1 MLEVE
6 FCENIVAVFPSS
18 MQKTYNKL
26 EMLKVHYCISVE
38 EIFELTL
45 NESSSVED
53 TTQLKEVTIILMPK
67 LKKIWSRDPQGILSF
82 QNLININLQMC
93 DLEHLLPLSVATRCS
108 HLRELHITEC
118 RDMKEI
124 VAEEKESSVN
134 VAPIFEFN
142 QMNTLILRNLDKLEG
157 FYAKQHTLVCPSLER
172 IDVFNCEKLNLYRT
186 LSAKSSNCLDDQ
198 LSVPAHQP
206 LFIAEEVCISC

>member
-1 MLEVE
+1 
-6 FCENIVAVFPSS
+6 
-18 MQKTYNKL
+18 
-26 EMLKVHYCISVE
+26 VE
-38 EIFELTL
+38 EIFELSF
-45 NESSSVED
+45 NGSSSVED
-53 TTQLKEVTIILMPK
+53 TTHLTEVTIDGLPK
-67 LKKIWSRDPQGILSF
+67 LKKIWSGDPQGILSF
-82 QNLININLQMC
+82 QNLININLEMC

-198 LSVPAHQP
+198 LSVLAHQP